1 MSFADEKKSHDDLSA
16 YDNLVR
22 VKASL
27 TAQVS
32 RWMDDGTALHAIV
45 AADKQAEI
53 LADRTA
59 FIADLKVALGI

>member
-1 MSFADEKKSHDDLSA
+1 MSFADEKKTNDDLA
-16 YDNLVR
+16 TYDNLVR

-27 TAQVS
+27 TAQVA
-32 RWMDDGTALHAIV
+32 RWMDDATALHTIV

-53 LADRTA
+53 VADRTQ